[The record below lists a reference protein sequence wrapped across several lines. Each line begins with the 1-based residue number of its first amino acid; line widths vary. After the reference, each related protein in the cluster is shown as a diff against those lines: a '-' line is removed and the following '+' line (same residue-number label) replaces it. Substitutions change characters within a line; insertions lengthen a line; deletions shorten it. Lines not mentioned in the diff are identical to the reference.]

1 MTIEVRP
8 EVNVGHWQS
17 DTEGQVL
24 GCVIRVSRKSA
35 GSLKI
40 YLENREKIR
49 LRCGEKEGEIEIA
62 KSLLGQIDRSL
73 GRRRNNKT
81 DEAVLALNVLD
92 VGQFGNLL
100 EKQGVRLPPLM
111 SAMVEITGK
120 MEAAGR
126 EELLATGKYC
136 MNVLNQIES
145 MPH

>member
-8 EVNVGHWQS
+8 EVNVRHRQS

-100 EKQGVRLPPLM
+100 EKQGIRLPPVM
-111 SAMVEITGK
+111 RAMVEIIGK
-120 MEAAGR
+120 MDANDR
-126 EELLATGKYC
+126 RNLLGISEYC
-136 MNVLNQIES
+136 MGVLNQIES